1 MKMADP
7 NATDTTY
14 WLSQQF
20 KITFGAYEDRLIVT
34 ANRGE
39 HGPVNLLLTRRMVM
53 IVLHQL
59 LAKLGDLT
67 GLSKTPAQH
76 WQEVLQ
82 MAHQQAMQ
90 AKQDADQAAEPPVTD
105 TQPTPADAAQAEA
118 AAVAAPPDLYL
129 ATELVVQLEDKQL
142 TLAFKGLPM
151 PKAMVT
157 ASAHEPVLAISLQAD
172 HVHQLIQLL
181 ITKSQE
187 AQWHLPLNL
196 PWLENPQS
204 QPTSLGTLV
213 H

>member
-1 MKMADP
+1 MVEPTD
-7 NATDTTY
+7 TDTTY

-20 KITFGAYEDRLIVT
+20 KITFGPYEDRLIVT
-34 ANRGE
+34 AHRGE

-53 IVLHQL
+53 IVLHGL
-59 LAKLGDLT
+59 LAKLPELT

-90 AKQDADQAAEPPVTD
+90 SKQAGDQATAPSPTETPPTL
-105 TQPTPADAAQAEA
+105 ADVSQAAAAAQA
-118 AAVAAPPDLYL
+118 APPELYL
-129 ATELVVQLEDKQL
+129 ATELIMQLEGKQL
-142 TLAFKGLPM
+142 TMAFKGLPM

-157 ASAHEPVLAISLQAD
+157 ASAHEPVLAVTLQPD

-181 ITKSQE
+181 ISKSQE
-187 AQWHLPLNL
+187 AQWHLPLDL

-204 QPTSLGTLV
+204 QPTSLGTIV

>member
-1 MKMADP
+1 MTDSTQ
-7 NATDTTY
+7 TDTTY

-53 IVLHQL
+53 IVLHEL
-59 LAKLGDLT
+59 LSKLADLT

-90 AKQDADQAAEPPVTD
+90 AKQDADQAAEPSVAD
-105 TQPTPADAAQAEA
+105 TPPTLADVSQA
-118 AAVAAPPDLYL
+118 AAASVAPPPELYL
-129 ATELVVQLEDKQL
+129 ATELVIQLEDKQL
-142 TLAFKGLPM
+142 TMAFKGLPM

-157 ASAHEPVLAISLQAD
+157 ASAHEPVLAISLQPE

-187 AQWHLPLNL
+187 AQWHLPLSL

-204 QPTSLGTLV
+204 QPTSLGTLI